1 MPYYCVI
8 GGWVIKYF
16 VTYFTGHGV
25 DAAYVD
31 EQKNT
36 YFDLFITQE
45 IAPIIFFV
53 IFLGACAFIVFRGV
67 NKGIESS
74 SKIIMPILFVLVI
87 GISIFSL
94 TLEHTDAATGVTRTG
109 LEGLKVYVIPNLDG
123 LTLGGFFRVLI
134 DAMNQLF
141 FSISVAM
148 GIMVTY
154 GSYVKDED
162 NLAKSINRIEFFDT
176 FVAVLAGMMIV
187 PAVYTF
193 MGTEGMNK
201 GPGLMFV
208 SLPKIFEV
216 MDMVAAELDSELVLG
231 VDKDLKARFLL
242 PLMEKCAAGGFVNA
256 SLAVD
261 LTRGTKDMDEQQKM
275 RVASDL
281 NDQAMAQFKSLIHEG
296 VSEKEVA
303 EKMLKVYLDLGA
315 DGFSFEPIVSFGANA
330 ADPHHMPDDT
340 ILKEGDCVLFDV
352 GCIKDGYCSDMTR
365 TFYYKYVSDECR
377 KIYDTVRAANE
388 AAEAIIKPGVALCD
402 LDGAARKLI
411 TDEGYGPYFTHRLG
425 HFIGLDEH
433 EFGDVSAVST
443 WVARPGMIFSVEP
456 GIYLAGNTGVR
467 IEDLVLV
474 TEDGC
479 EVLNRYSKEIEIIE

>member
-1 MPYYCVI
+1 MKESRIRRVL
-8 GGWVIKYF
+8 
-16 VTYFTGHGV
+16 
-25 DAAYVD
+25 DALN
-31 EQKNT
+31 EMN
-36 YFDLFITQE
+36 ITQML
-45 IAPIIFFV
+45 V
-53 IFLGACAFIVFRGV
+53 IDPMSIYY
-67 NKGIESS
+67 
-74 SKIIMPILFVLVI
+74 MTDVLVHP
-87 GISIFSL
+87 GERFYGL
-94 TLEHTDAATGVTRTG
+94 LLKADGEHVFFINKLFKVPEDLNIRQVWYDDTD
-109 LEGLKVYVIPNLDG
+109 
-123 LTLGGFFRVLI
+123 
-134 DAMNQLF
+134 
-141 FSISVAM
+141 S
-148 GIMVTY
+148 
-154 GSYVKDED
+154 
-162 NLAKSINRIEFFDT
+162 
-176 FVAVLAGMMIV
+176 
-187 PAVYTF
+187 
-193 MGTEGMNK
+193 
-201 GPGLMFV
+201 
-208 SLPKIFEV
+208 V

-242 PLMEKCAAGGFVNA
+242 PLMEKRAAGGFVNA